1 MGTQQKLSVAEFAMS
16 LTHASNS
23 GDGGVLAGFR
33 GEYAATLAQLQ
44 ELLAARFATDDD
56 GSSSTG
62 SPQSSSTGS
71 STGSQTDA
79 TSRSFTGAL
88 IGDDA
93 LLSWPGVEH
102 AMASSPYLVSVIE
115 RYPERFIEML
125 EQCRHGVP
133 DRSKLFRLRVAM
145 RSSARSPGNLKANAI
160 DESDISA
167 EEFMRELREFRHLS
181 TAVIALFD
189 LTGIAA
195 VDTTLQSLSDVA
207 DVCISEALA
216 FAEQTCN
223 RRFGTPRDSNGNPQ
237 TMMVVGMGKL
247 GGRELNFSSDVDL
260 VFFYSSEGQTDGPKV
275 VESHEYFRRAGQ
287 LLIRYID
294 EVTSAGFAYRVDM
307 RLRPFGAS
315 GPLAVSLDAMEN
327 YLFTQGR
334 DWERYA
340 WIKARVVCGAPEDG
354 KALEQLLRPFIYRRY
369 LDYAVFESLRDLK
382 RQIGLKVDECGSQL
396 NIKLGHG
403 GIREVE
409 VIAQS
414 FQLVRGGHEP
424 ALQQRSLRRVV
435 SELAANGHLP
445 ATDAEQL
452 QVAYDFL
459 RQTENRLQ
467 MVDERQTHLLPTEEI
482 QQTRLAISMCFNS
495 YTAFSRELD
504 QHRNSIHQ
512 LFTTVF
518 SGTGDE
524 SERDA
529 TEDIWIRLAGSTD
542 FLATD
547 ENAGLAS
554 TLAEA
559 GYTDAQGLLDLL
571 QQYALS
577 NRYQRYQNRSRE
589 LIDSLIPKSLQ
600 LITTT
605 EHSQRLTMQRV
616 LALFDAVAGRSGYLQ
631 LLRDSE
637 KTHANLVQLFS
648 LSPWLAE
655 FVTNHPVVL
664 DELLDIE
671 HASIGSSA
679 EELLTALHS
688 DLAHYRQSPDTD
700 FGDLMDAVR
709 QFKHSR
715 MVRIA
720 AADINGLLS
729 VTEVSHRLSWLAEAV
744 VAASL
749 DLVVDELTAKHGR
762 PGCTVDGIR
771 FQPGIAVIAYGKLGG
786 CELSYGSDLDLV
798 FLHESSGDDQQTD
811 GDKPLDNTVYF
822 ARVAQK
828 LVNFLTTMT
837 PAGVLYE
844 IDTRLRPNGR
854 AGVLVTGIQAFAA
867 YQHNDAW
874 TWEHQALVRAR
885 VVVGHSAL
893 RCRFRQIRS
902 EVLSNRPASSTL
914 RADVVEMRQRM
925 RDELSR
931 DSDDTFDLKQGAGG
945 IADIEFMVQYLILS
959 NALHEGPHERE
970 LLSVTDNISQ
980 LDALQQAGLLA
991 AEKAALLKQAYLHLR
1006 ELYHRSALSL
1016 EKPLVS
1022 VSNDVVG
1029 DSVSE
1034 TTRHRTAVVECWQQ
1048 IMLDS

>member
-1 MGTQQKLSVAEFAMS
+1 MATHQKLSAAEFAQP
-16 LTHASNS
+16 LTQSSNS
-23 GDGGVLAGFR
+23 DEAALLAGYR
-33 GEYAATLAQLQ
+33 DDYAATLSQLR
-44 ELLAARFATDDD
+44 EHLAARAAADVDK
-56 GSSSTG
+56 
-62 SPQSSSTGS
+62 P
-71 STGSQTDA
+71 A
-79 TSRSFTGAL
+79 CAAPL
-88 IGDDA
+88 IGEDGV
-93 LLSWPGVEH
+93 LSWPGVEH

-115 RYPERFIEML
+115 RYPEPFVEML
-125 EQCRHGVP
+125 EQCRDGVP
-133 DRSKLFRLRVAM
+133 DRSGLARLRANTTDEPDV
-145 RSSARSPGNLKANAI
+145 SA
-160 DESDISA
+160 DD
-167 EEFMRELREFRHLS
+167 FMRELREFRHLS
-181 TAVIALFD
+181 LAVIALFD
-189 LTGIAA
+189 LAGIAT
-195 VDTTLQSLSDVA
+195 VETTLRSLSDVA
-207 DVCISEALA
+207 DVCISDALA
-216 FAEQTCN
+216 FAEQTCR
-223 RRFGTPRDSNGNPQ
+223 RRFGTPRDTSGNPQ

-247 GGRELNFSSDVDL
+247 GGRELNFSSDIDL
-260 VFFYSSEGQTDGPKV
+260 VFLYSSEGQTDGSKV
-275 VESHEYFRRAGQ
+275 VESQEYFRRTGQ

-294 EVTSAGFAYRVDM
+294 EVTSSGFAYRVDM

-340 WIKARVVCGAPEDG
+340 WIKARVVCGAAEDG
-354 KALEQLLRPFIYRRY
+354 AALEQLLRPFIYRRY

-382 RQIGLKVDECGSQL
+382 RQIGLKVDERGSRL

-409 VIAQS
+409 FIAQS

-424 ALQQRSLRRVV
+424 ALQQRALRKVV
-435 SELAANGHLP
+435 SELAANGHLSC
-445 ATDAEQL
+445 TDAAQL
-452 QVAYDFL
+452 QAAYDFL
-459 RQTENRLQ
+459 RLTENRLQ
-467 MVDERQTHLLPTEEI
+467 MIDDRQTHVLPTEDS
-482 QQTRLAISMCFNS
+482 QQTRLAIAMCFES
-495 YTAFSRELD
+495 YSAFATELD
-504 QHRNSIHQ
+504 QHRDNIHR

-518 SGTGDE
+518 SSGEDE
-524 SERDA
+524 SERDV
-529 TEDIWIRLAGSTD
+529 TEDIWIRLGSSTD
-542 FLATD
+542 SSDAV
-547 ENAGLAS
+547 ESAGLVS
-554 TLAEA
+554 TLTEA
-559 GYTDAQGLLDLL
+559 GYRDAQGILELL
-571 QQYALS
+571 QQYATS
-577 NRYQRYQNRSRE
+577 NRYQRYQNLSRE
-589 LIDSLIPKSLQ
+589 LIDYLIPKTLQ
-600 LITTT
+600 LLASTG
-605 EHSQRLTMQRV
+605 HSERLTLQRV

-671 HASIGSSA
+671 HATTGGSA
-679 EELLTALHS
+679 DELLTDLHS
-688 DLAHYRQSPDTD
+688 DLAHYRQSADTD

-729 VTEVSHRLSWLAEAV
+729 VTEVSERLSWLADAV

-762 PGCTVDGIR
+762 PGCNPANSPDQSEDGR
-771 FQPGIAVIAYGKLGG
+771 RLQPGIAVIAYGKLGG
-786 CELSYGSDLDLV
+786 GELSYGSDLDLV
-798 FLHESSGDDQQTD
+798 FLHESSGDDQYTD

-854 AGVLVTGIQAFAA
+854 AGVLVTGLQSFAD
-867 YQHNDAW
+867 YQHNEAW

-885 VVVGHSAL
+885 VVVGNPAL

-902 EVLSNRPASSTL
+902 DVLSARPAPSTL
-914 RADVVEMRQRM
+914 RQDVVEMRERM
-925 RDELSR
+925 RHELSR
-931 DSDDTFDLKQGAGG
+931 DSDDIFDLKQGAGG
-945 IADIEFMVQYLILS
+945 IADIEFMVQYLIL
-959 NALHEGPHERE
+959 NHAPQQRE
-970 LLSVTDNISQ
+970 LLSVTDNIRQ
-980 LDALQQAGLLA
+980 LDGLQQAGLLA
-991 AEKAALLKQAYLHLR
+991 AEKAALLTQAYLHLR

-1022 VSNDVVG
+1022 VSVDPIAVNPDPVDVAGVA
-1029 DSVSE
+1029 VSE
-1034 TTRHRTAVVECWQQ
+1034 TTRHRSAVVECWQQ